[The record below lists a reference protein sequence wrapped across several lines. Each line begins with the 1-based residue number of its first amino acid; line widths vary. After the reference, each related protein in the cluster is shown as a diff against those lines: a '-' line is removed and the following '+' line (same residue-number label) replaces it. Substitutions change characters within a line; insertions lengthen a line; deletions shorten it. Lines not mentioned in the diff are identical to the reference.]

1 MRLIVFTVVAGTM
14 AGLLAGGSL
23 RGFPSVR
30 LRGAWLAVTGV
41 VLQFVP
47 LTTGG
52 LGIASL
58 YASFACLVAFAILN
72 VHTHGFALILIGLA
86 LNAVVIVANEGMP
99 VTRRALE
106 GSHQSATLGALIA
119 DGGAKHHLADGG
131 TILLP
136 LADVIPLGDP
146 LDLAISVGDV
156 IVQLGAAWFI
166 VSAMPRRQPRIV
178 GGEAAP

>member
-1 MRLIVFTVVAGTM
+1 
-14 AGLLAGGSL
+14 
-23 RGFPSVR
+23 
-30 LRGAWLAVTGV
+30 
-41 VLQFVP
+41 
-47 LTTGG
+47 
-52 LGIASL
+52 
-58 YASFACLVAFAILN
+58 
-72 VHTHGFALILIGLA
+72 
-86 LNAVVIVANEGMP
+86 
-99 VTRRALE
+99 
-106 GSHQSATLGALIA
+106 LIA